1 MVEKVGVQ
9 TQTCSQDPYNLSLR
23 RVALGPNLYFRADG
37 TVDQDPLHYWG
48 YGFNFKGQSLFVFI
62 LPKSHRK
69 LTDIMKYLPT
79 DVIALY
85 IIYI

>member
-9 TQTCSQDPYNLSLR
+9 TQTCIQDPYNLSLR

-48 YGFNFKGQSLFVFI
+48 YEFN
-62 LPKSHRK
+62 
-69 LTDIMKYLPT
+69 
-79 DVIALY
+79 
-85 IIYI
+85 